1 MLKNGKNND
10 SLLSD
15 LFSFTVEET
24 SSYFTTDGDNLYS
37 KNYEMLFFHARG
49 AANKDVVL
57 NTNTKIIGFEA
68 FNGSDITSVT
78 FNSSLQKIN
87 GFAFN
92 RNTKLT
98 EVKGNLTGLQYI
110 NYKDGSV
117 PTVNGFGQSPFNGKV
132 NEAMYSNGA
141 FESCSSLTSINL
153 KSATSLVAI
162 GTQAF
167 YECSNITNY
176 TGGNQIEVYTYDGTT
191 LDLKETISNGVLDLR
206 CDNGGSSSTTK
217 LTYIGKYA
225 FYNNNIQYVFL
236 PNSLTY
242 VGSQAFKTKT
252 DRLGTIYCEWKYG
265 TSKSFSS
272 TAFNYSGS
280 SVHTQV
286 YYVGQVSDVSATN
299 NNINYWTYY
308 INDDKTIDRNKIVT
322 FGTNGDAAKAYIGKL
337 F

>member
-1 MLKNGKNND
+1 M
-10 SLLSD
+10 
-15 LFSFTVEET
+15 
-24 SSYFTTDGDNLYS
+24 
-37 KNYEMLFFHARG
+37 
-49 AANKDVVL
+49 
-57 NTNTKIIGFEA
+57 
-68 FNGSDITSVT
+68 
-78 FNSSLQKIN
+78 
-87 GFAFN
+87 
-92 RNTKLT
+92 
-98 EVKGNLTGLQYI
+98 
-110 NYKDGSV
+110 
-117 PTVNGFGQSPFNGKV
+117 
-132 NEAMYSNGA
+132 
-141 FESCSSLTSINL
+141 
-153 KSATSLVAI
+153 
-162 GTQAF
+162 
-167 YECSNITNY
+167 
-176 TGGNQIEVYTYDGTT
+176 
-191 LDLKETISNGVLDLR
+191 DLR

-217 LTYIGKYA
+217 LTYIGKNA

-272 TAFNYSGS
+272 TAFNYNGS
-280 SVHTQV
+280 NVHTQV